1 MSIGALETL
10 IIASA
15 LLNELHDSR
24 PVTQSHS
31 EIQCQVFSVNI
42 LVYLFSLI
50 ISLEISRDFSLLLEL
65 LIEMLEFI
73 NKQDAIVVFIFDERP
88 LSDLKVKF
96 IE

>member
-1 MSIGALETL
+1 MSVGTFQAL
-10 IIASA
+10 IITSS
-15 LLNELHDSR
+15 LLYELNNSC

-31 EIQCQVFSVNI
+31 QIQCQILSVNI
-42 LVYLFSLI
+42 LVDLFSLI

-65 LIEMLEFI
+65 FIKMLEFI